1 MQQLRGT
8 GVALVTPFNEDMSVD
23 YNGLTAIVEHCIAG
37 GVDYLVML
45 GTTAENV
52 TLTTEEKKQVVS
64 HIKKTVGKRI
74 PLVLGVGGTN
84 TQVVVEELKSLDA
97 TDITAILS
105 VSPAYNKPT
114 QAGIYAHFSAVAQAS
129 PLPVILYNV
138 PSRTGSNM
146 LPETVLR
153 LARDFENLIGIKE
166 AAGDMVQVLKLLRD
180 RPQGFMII
188 SGDDMLALPLVSAGG
203 DGVISVIGQGVV
215 KPFCDM
221 IRNGLDGAFAKAY
234 SAQFKLMPIIDLIFE
249 EGNPAGIKAVL
260 AAKNKCSVEVR
271 LPLVKASV
279 TLEKK
284 IQAALDVL

>member
-221 IRNGLDGAFAKAY
+221 IRNGLDGAFAEAY